1 MEFEVAFFGE
11 GKVWDAARGGVL
23 CTFVNGKYVT
33 SDPYE
38 ITHLKKNGYEFE
50 EIGAMAEAVEE
61 VVQQMTKGEIMQV
74 LEDRGISFNARMKKA
89 DLEALL

>member
-50 EIGAMAEAVEE
+50 EIGAMAEAAEE
-61 VVQQMTKGEIMQV
+61 ILQPMTKKEIMEV
-74 LEDRGISFNARMKKA
+74 LKDRGISFDARMKKA
-89 DLEALL
+89 DLEALI